1 MVTATTV
8 RPSISTEPS
17 SQLVNAILSMY
28 FDDTVSLESIAQENQ
43 ITMQQLVEIRD
54 HPSTQEVI
62 TSLQRLPVQRVTVL
76 ASRHSMLA
84 LHTRNYIMSRSLNQR
99 LCVTAANAI
108 LKAGR
113 KSPLPRK
120 GKKSSPRPSQ
130 PGFHAAIPAATFR
143 TRRIFAPIRRLVRHA
158 PYHRPI

>member
-8 RPSISTEPS
+8 RPSISTAPS
-17 SQLVNAILSMY
+17 SQLVNAILAMY
-28 FDDTVSLESIAQENQ
+28 FEDTVSLESIAQENQ
-43 ITMQQLVEIRD
+43 ITTQQLVEMLD

-62 TSLQRLPVQRVTVL
+62 TSLQHLQDQRVTVL

-84 LHTRNYIMSRSLNQR
+84 LHTMTYTMSRSLNQG

-108 LKAGR
+108 LKAAG

-120 GKKSSPRPSQ
+120 GKKSSPDGPSPTSTPPAPRP
-130 PGFHAAIPAATFR
+130 T
-143 TRRIFAPIRRLVRHA
+143 
-158 PYHRPI
+158 